1 MSKKKKRDFWD
12 DIEDE
17 ELETSSDRG
26 MNDGRYANDIDYEDD
41 GKFHATRCLP
51 LKVIMRILLFVAAA
65 VAALSGFIC
74 YRYMEERADGSSNY
88 FGSRSFSEAY
98 NEAVEHVLD
107 TISLIEQDSSLADS
121 QDTLNTLLEST
132 MGQVRNF
139 SFIVQNEDQQNLFTS
154 GDDAK
159 TRIEAS
165 QHFMKLTTDGFQVQI
180 GDVPT
185 VSLNQ
190 VGWKEAVDSLNNQ
203 YIIYTA
209 VDNNLTQEDTFYSSY
224 MDYQR
229 LSEAFS
235 IARFAGIGALV
246 VFILIL
252 IYCIMATGSVKGYSG
267 VRLTWFDK
275 IFTEI
280 AAIISIAVLGGIAYG
295 TWYVHRNQI
304 LGDNARY
311 IVIAGIVLFYII
323 LIRSYFSLVRR
334 IKSGAFVDNALLYMI
349 GSWINRGLNH
359 LPKALKWIII
369 FLFLVALNGGL
380 VLGLMYLRDFTV
392 RDIPIIFI
400 VAPIIF
406 IIELIVF
413 ISCLFGGSAETEDIP
428 QQEAPEQLPSAPD
441 AAAQDDAAQI
451 NPEDWED
458 IDFGKAVKGMGED
471 IIAPKDV
478 PTGNTQEN
486 IMSTASEKT
495 VMLSAEETQQI
506 RDRIDGVAAQPSGR
520 VNRISPDVSEAV
532 SEHTTV
538 LPNLDDVLS
547 GKESAVQTAAA
558 QKPDLEETL
567 LDFIQLN
574 KDVRKRFRLKLKERS
589 IGVTLRAPEKPI
601 YLDIDKNN
609 AIKVLSILFDNVEKY
624 AKEGTRVYIEMYTHQ
639 GKMIY
644 MMKNTIRDELAGQV
658 SGRMGG
664 GLTEAKKIIRAEGG
678 KFITS
683 VEGDTFKAG
692 ILLDAAE

>member
-428 QQEAPEQLPSAPD
+428 QQEAPEQLQSAPD

-609 AIKVLSILFDNVEKY
+609 AIKVLSILLTMLRSMQKKVQEFIS
-624 AKEGTRVYIEMYTHQ
+624 RCTH
-639 GKMIY
+639 
-644 MMKNTIRDELAGQV
+644 
-658 SGRMGG
+658 
-664 GLTEAKKIIRAEGG
+664 IRAR
-678 KFITS
+678 
-683 VEGDTFKAG
+683 
-692 ILLDAAE
+692 

>member
-190 VGWKEAVDSLNNQ
+190 VGWKEAVESLNNQ

-428 QQEAPEQLPSAPD
+428 QQEAPEQLQSAPD

>member
-41 GKFHATRCLP
+41 GKFHASRCLP

-428 QQEAPEQLPSAPD
+428 QQEAPEQLQSAPD

>member
-1 MSKKKKRDFWD
+1 M
-12 DIEDE
+12 
-17 ELETSSDRG
+17 
-26 MNDGRYANDIDYEDD
+26 
-41 GKFHATRCLP
+41 
-51 LKVIMRILLFVAAA
+51 
-65 VAALSGFIC
+65 
-74 YRYMEERADGSSNY
+74 
-88 FGSRSFSEAY
+88 
-98 NEAVEHVLD
+98 
-107 TISLIEQDSSLADS
+107 
-121 QDTLNTLLEST
+121 
-132 MGQVRNF
+132 
-139 SFIVQNEDQQNLFTS
+139 
-154 GDDAK
+154 
-159 TRIEAS
+159 
-165 QHFMKLTTDGFQVQI
+165 
-180 GDVPT
+180 
-185 VSLNQ
+185 
-190 VGWKEAVDSLNNQ
+190 
-203 YIIYTA
+203 
-209 VDNNLTQEDTFYSSY
+209 
-224 MDYQR
+224 
-229 LSEAFS
+229 
-235 IARFAGIGALV
+235 
-246 VFILIL
+246 
-252 IYCIMATGSVKGYSG
+252 
-267 VRLTWFDK
+267 
-275 IFTEI
+275 
-280 AAIISIAVLGGIAYG
+280 
-295 TWYVHRNQI
+295 
-304 LGDNARY
+304 
-311 IVIAGIVLFYII
+311 
-323 LIRSYFSLVRR
+323 
-334 IKSGAFVDNALLYMI
+334 
-349 GSWINRGLNH
+349 
-359 LPKALKWIII
+359 PKALKWIII

-428 QQEAPEQLPSAPD
+428 QQEAPEQLQSAPD